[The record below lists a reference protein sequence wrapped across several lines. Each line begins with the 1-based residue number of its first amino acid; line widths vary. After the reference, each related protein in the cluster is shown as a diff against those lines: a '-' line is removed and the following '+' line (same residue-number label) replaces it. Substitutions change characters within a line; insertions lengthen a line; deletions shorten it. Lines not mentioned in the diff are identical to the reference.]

1 MTTNALD
8 FVDWLQS
15 EMDAR
20 GWRQADLARAGGL
33 HTGHLSRVLNRERK
47 PGVEFCQGVARA
59 FGMLDVDVMRIAGLA
74 ENTSPDDQSP
84 SLRELISR
92 FSQLSDEDQE
102 AVLRH
107 VRALDEMQQAEKRRS
122 LRLKPKAG

>member
-1 MTTNALD
+1 
-8 FVDWLQS
+8 
-15 EMDAR
+15 
-20 GWRQADLARAGGL
+20 
-33 HTGHLSRVLNRERK
+33 
-47 PGVEFCQGVARA
+47 
-59 FGMLDVDVMRIAGLA
+59 MRIAGLA